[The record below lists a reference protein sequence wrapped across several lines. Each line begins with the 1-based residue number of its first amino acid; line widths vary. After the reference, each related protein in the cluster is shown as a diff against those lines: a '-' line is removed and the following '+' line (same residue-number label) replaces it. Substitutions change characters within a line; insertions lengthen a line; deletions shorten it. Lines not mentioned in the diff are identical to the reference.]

1 MDFKLNIFIF
11 ITSIFFITACAQL
24 SNTPVDT
31 ASLVKSMLY
40 TQRHLIEVNYHSP
53 ATHNT
58 DRKTLLEQSHCDLI
72 DRKMIHT
79 NLPIHCPVI
88 DIKNQAC
95 IALFHQC
102 IGRCKSYRQNC
113 MRCEIKTINCLSSNK

>member
-11 ITSIFFITACAQL
+11 ITSIYFITACMQL

-40 TQRHLIEVNYHSP
+40 TQRHLIEVNYNTK
-53 ATHNT
+53 AAHNT

-102 IGRCKSYRQNC
+102 IGRCKSYRKNC
-113 MRCEIKTINCLSSNK
+113 MRCEIKTINCLASNK